1 MSGDIEEVV
10 NKIVARV
17 EDLELKQVQLNEPI
31 RELTPSDDLEDIKR
45 TVNHI
50 VKTLNKVAI

>member
-1 MSGDIEEVV
+1 MTGEIEAEVAKLV
-10 NKIVARV
+10 VRI
-17 EDLELKQVQLNEPI
+17 EDVELKQLELEEPI

-50 VKTLNKVAI
+50 VKALNKVAI